1 MFDIIPFVIIFLS
14 LSTVIFIV
22 VRKFSALAAL
32 DVENLP
38 IVKENRF
45 KEQII
50 SNRLKRKLT
59 KWTAKI
65 SRWSINASSLAGKGF
80 GLILKKLEA
89 LKEQYKSEE
98 EPLKKAGGAVEKE
111 KMDRLLNEYLESYN
125 KEDFQTAEKSLIE
138 VISLDSKNI
147 KAFKNLGE
155 LYVRTRQF
163 AEARQTLEH
172 ILKLFEAEEL
182 NAFRYNNSNGNQGA
196 SQEFVRERAKIFID
210 LALVCRESG
219 ENANALI
226 FNKKALEIEPNNPR
240 YLDSMLEISI
250 ILKDKISAFD
260 ALKKLEAVNP
270 ENNKISDFK
279 EKISKF

>member
-1 MFDIIPFVIIFLS
+1 MLDIIPLVIIFLS
-14 LSTVIFIV
+14 LLVVIFIV

-38 IVKENRF
+38 IVKEGRF

-59 KWTAKI
+59 KWTSKI
-65 SRWSINASSLAGKGF
+65 SRWIMNASNLAGKGF
-80 GLILKKLEA
+80 VLILKKLEV
-89 LKEQYKSEE
+89 LKEQYRSEE
-98 EPLKKAGGAVEKE
+98 APLKRAGGAAEKE

-155 LYVRTRQF
+155 LYSRTRQF
-163 AEARQTLEH
+163 TEARQTLEH
-172 ILKLFEAEEL
+172 ILKLIEVEEV
-182 NAFRYNNSNGNQGA
+182 NAYRQASSNGNQGE
-196 SQEFVRERAKIFID
+196 SQELARERAKILID
-210 LALVCRESG
+210 LALACRESG
-219 ENANALI
+219 DNKDALKY
-226 FNKKALEIEPNNPR
+226 NKKALEIEPNNPR

-260 ALKKLEAVNP
+260 ALKKLEEVNP